1 MVTFSFAEQ
10 LQPHRYHIGRLLFR
24 AELRESI
31 FISIK
36 KLCYQIVDI
45 LWTSMVWFQHWII
58 CTIILDALKIHTK
71 LETIDLS
78 YSNYDTMVYINLA
91 CQVGRSF
98 PELQHIPLNSTD
110 IDDDGLNALST
121 MILHKRKLYLCIN
134 SCAILLQWYSRNSR
148 TYNASFVSSI

>member
-78 YSNYDTMVYINLA
+78 YSNYDTMITSTWLVKWAGPFQSYNISL
-91 CQVGRSF
+91 
-98 PELQHIPLNSTD
+98 LIPLT
-110 IDDDGLNALST
+110 LMT
-121 MILHKRKLYLCIN
+121 RVWMLYLLWFSTNVNCIFA
-134 SCAILLQWYSRNSR
+134 SIVVLYYCSGIAAIVVHLSSAA
-148 TYNASFVSSI
+148 YNM